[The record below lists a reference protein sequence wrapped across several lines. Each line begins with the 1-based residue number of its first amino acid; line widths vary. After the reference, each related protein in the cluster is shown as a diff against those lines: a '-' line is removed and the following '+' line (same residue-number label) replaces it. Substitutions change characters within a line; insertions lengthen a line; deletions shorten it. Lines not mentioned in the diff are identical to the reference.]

1 MIASF
6 IFIIGAAI
14 QTAAKNYA
22 MMIAGRF
29 VAGLGVGSL
38 SMVVPLYQVRRLNM
52 LYNTI
57 LNLFFLLV

>member
-38 SMVVPLYQVRRLNM
+38 SMVVPLYQVRRLKC
-52 LYNTI
+52 I
-57 LNLFFLLV
+57 V